1 MKKLYDKKFLVFITL
16 LLIGGLSLVHARE
29 TIDEMLE
36 DALSKIGPT
45 LERIPKEIKKVS
57 IFTIEPDKQGKV
69 NISNLKDQ
77 IITVLLD
84 TERFYVIDR
93 KSLKIL
99 LEEQKLSMTGVVDA
113 QQMLKAGKIIGVQGF
128 FFGSVEVSKEK
139 FILNLKLID
148 VESSAIIFSK
158 KFTGESTGFSRL
170 GIGGGYLT
178 GKYGTSLQHLVTV
191 ELENKDMPDNSTS
204 GFFINVSY
212 KQGLKA
218 IKFGH
223 LGIDLSFSRF
233 PVTKYSNRTTG
244 NEVINLK
251 DFGLSYNRGYQ
262 GGFTYDLRV
271 NQFSIYPKFYLSSKK
286 LFGTKNDTFNPYVG
300 VGINFISFSE
310 TISGWQNIYP
320 NYNET
325 TKQFVSEWEEVP
337 TEEKARTEGIL
348 VVAPSVGI
356 EMNLSRSM
364 SLFFE
369 GVFQQ
374 KKELPDQ
381 PGQYIAKMNFY
392 TYPYMSGGIQLNAGF
407 KYYFNLF

>member
-16 LLIGGLSLVHARE
+16 LLIGGLSLVQANER
-29 TIDEMLE
+29 IDEMLE
-36 DALSKIGPT
+36 DALSKIRPT

-128 FFGSVEVSKEK
+128 FFGSVELSKEK

-158 KFTGESTGFSRL
+158 KFTGESAGFSRL

-178 GKYGTSLQHLVTV
+178 GKYGTSIQHLVADTEV
-191 ELENKDMPDNSTS
+191 ESKDMPDNSTS
-204 GFFINVSY
+204 GFFLSLSY

-223 LGIDLSFSRF
+223 IGFDLSFSRF
-233 PVTKYSNRTTG
+233 PVTKYTSNTS
-244 NEVINLK
+244 EIINLK
-251 DFGLSYNRGYQ
+251 DLGLSYNRGYQ
-262 GGFTYDLRV
+262 GGFIYDLHV

-300 VGINFISFSE
+300 VGINFISFNE

-320 NYNET
+320 NYNEA
-325 TKQFVSEWEEVP
+325 TKKWAAEWEEVH
-337 TEEKARTEGIL
+337 TEEKTRTEGIL
-348 VVAPSVGI
+348 VVAPSAGI

-381 PGQYIAKMNFY
+381 PDMYIAKMNFN